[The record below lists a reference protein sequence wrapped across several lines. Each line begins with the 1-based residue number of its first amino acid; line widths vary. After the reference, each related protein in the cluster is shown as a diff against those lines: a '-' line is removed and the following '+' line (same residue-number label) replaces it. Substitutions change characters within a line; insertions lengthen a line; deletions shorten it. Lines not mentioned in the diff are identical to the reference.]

1 MSDEFNNKTP
11 KETFIVVSVTEGE
24 LTLES
29 EEAIEAYHRDL
40 ESGRLWLVLSE
51 LYNNR
56 ATGFKN
62 MSDMATIL
70 NTSMEMLGAQLQGL
84 SSVARQQ
91 PTPKSILDG
100 FHQGESAGFVDSA
113 QNDLILEEPV
123 QEVLSEPKQ
132 MKQSK
137 KKGSALFGRKRR

>member
-1 MSDEFNNKTP
+1 MSDEFNKTS
-11 KETFIVVSVTEGE
+11 KETFVVVNVTEGE

-29 EEAIEAYHRDL
+29 EEAIEAYHKDL

-62 MSDMATIL
+62 MTDMAKIL

-84 SSVARQQ
+84 SSVAYQQ
-91 PTPKSILDG
+91 TTPKSILDG
-100 FHQGESAGFVDSA
+100 FPQGESAGFVEPA
-113 QNDLILEEPV
+113 QNDLILAEPV
-123 QEVLSEPKQ
+123 EEVFIEPKQ

-137 KKGSALFGRKRR
+137 KKGSALFGRRRR